1 MADVECVLAEST
13 GDMGT
18 GHITQE
24 HTKDK
29 GVIDRYD
36 FLITD
41 PSLQTVTEN
50 ARCYLNHTLKTNRI
64 DYNTK
69 SKNEHGTLS
78 GVTGN
83 I

>member
-1 MADVECVLAEST
+1 MADVECVLAGSA

-24 HTKDK
+24 LAKDK

-36 FLITD
+36 FLTTD
-41 PSLQTVTEN
+41 PSHQTVTEN
-50 ARCYLNHTLKTNRI
+50 DRCYLNHTLKTSRI

-69 SKNEHGTLS
+69 AQNEPGTSVCLS
-78 GVTGN
+78 N